1 MLEVLFDRLG
11 LEVSYVA
18 VADLPGS
25 HPGRTAMLQVEGQTL
40 GFIGQVHPALA
51 KDYDLKEVYVA
62 EVNLSL
68 LEGLLPEQAVF
79 QEISKFPAVSRDIAL
94 LVQEDV
100 QHQAILDVL
109 SSLKLKHLQA
119 IRLFDV
125 YQGLPLSDNQKSMA
139 YNLTFQ
145 NADATLE
152 DEEIVRYMEKIQKA
166 LESELGAEIR

>member
-1 MLEVLFDRLG
+1 M
-11 LEVSYVA
+11 
-18 VADLPGS
+18 
-25 HPGRTAMLQVEGQTL
+25 
-40 GFIGQVHPALA
+40 
-51 KDYDLKEVYVA
+51 KEVYVA

-79 QEISKFPAVSRDIAL
+79 QEISKFPAASRDIAL

-125 YQGLPLSDNQKSMA
+125 YQGVPVS